1 MIARGFRVLFLLT
14 PSSIIP
20 VSLTLRLHFV
30 AHYSGRRDGPKEE
43 LLQKMLQRPGD
54 GEKKNNLRE
63 RLGWW
68 PLLVLELKLSSF
80 LAHSVQLYLA
90 VENTTLAPYL
100 PLCVP
105 LLSST
110 GSLSGKVLPC
120 TAACL
125 PAWCSLMRLS
135 REECQ

>member
-54 GEKKNNLRE
+54 GEKKTTFGS
-63 RLGWW
+63 GWAGGHCW
-68 PLLVLELKLSSF
+68 FWS
-80 LAHSVQLYLA
+80 
-90 VENTTLAPYL
+90 
-100 PLCVP
+100 
-105 LLSST
+105 
-110 GSLSGKVLPC
+110 
-120 TAACL
+120 
-125 PAWCSLMRLS
+125 
-135 REECQ
+135 